1 MSNINKSK
9 CSTSAKTGPKTRPVR
24 LMALEEKKMTPPKIY
39 ETRQEWKLFGSFI
52 VLMIGSGV
60 MFYGINRKDESVF
73 LVLFAITA
81 QIMAGIFACVS
92 IRCPECGL
100 K

>member
-1 MSNINKSK
+1 
-9 CSTSAKTGPKTRPVR
+9 
-24 LMALEEKKMTPPKIY
+24 MTPPKIK
-39 ETRQEWKLFGSFI
+39 ETKQEWKLFGSFI
-52 VLMIGSGV
+52 VLLIGSSV

-73 LVLFAITA
+73 LVLYAITA

-100 K
+100 KWG